1 MLDDFNL
8 DDYDEEI
15 RQRPELA
22 ETLAA
27 LTVSD
32 SSIGR
37 PPTTVFYGLSSLT
50 SDEAAEVAPVWASLS
65 AAHRR
70 RVMRG
75 LVETGEADIEMDYR
89 SIGLLAL
96 DDPDPVVRETAIEV
110 LWEDESLELMS
121 RLVTLARHDEVREV
135 RAAAVSALGRFI
147 LAGELEDI
155 EQKLTLPAQEAAL
168 HLLTSPEEDV
178 IVVRRALEAISNCGH
193 AIVPQAIEQAY
204 RNADRLMRVSAVFAM
219 GRSCDSRWA
228 DIVLEEIESPDPEMR
243 YEAARAAGQLEL
255 KAAVPKL
262 AQLVLDDDREV
273 LLAAVGALG
282 EIGGKK
288 AMRVLEHLLERAEEL
303 EDEDLIL
310 AVEDAI
316 GNAALMSGDLGGWV
330 DL

>member
-1 MLDDFNL
+1 LDDFNL

-15 RQRPELA
+15 RQRPDLA

-27 LTVSD
+27 LAVSD
-32 SSIGR
+32 GSSGR
-37 PPTTVFYGLSSLT
+37 VSATVFYGLSSLT
-50 SDEAAEVAPVWASLS
+50 RDEVAEVAPVWAGLS

-89 SIGLLAL
+89 SIGLMGL
-96 DDPDPVVRETAIEV
+96 DDPDPVVREAAIEV

-121 RLVTLARHDEVREV
+121 RLVQLARHDEVREV

-147 LAGELEDI
+147 LAGELGHI

-168 HLLTSPEEDV
+168 HLLTAPEEDV
-178 IVVRRALEAISNCGH
+178 VVVRRALEAISNCSH

-204 RNADRLMRVSAVFAM
+204 HNADRLMRVSSLFAM
-219 GRSCDSRWA
+219 GRSCDNRWA
-228 DIVLEEIESPDPEMR
+228 DIVLEEIESHDPEMR

-255 KAAVPKL
+255 KAAVPRL

-288 AMRVLEHLLERAEEL
+288 SMRVLEHLLERAEEE

>member
-1 MLDDFNL
+1 MDDFDLN
-8 DDYDEEI
+8 DYDDEI
-15 RQRPELA
+15 RQRPDLA

-27 LTVSD
+27 LAVSD
-32 SSIGR
+32 GGSW
-37 PPTTVFYGLSSLT
+37 PVATVFYGLSHLT
-50 SDEAAEVAPVWASLS
+50 RDEVAELSPVWLGLS

-75 LVETGEADIEMDYR
+75 LVESAEADIEMDYR
-89 SIGLLAL
+89 HIGLLGL
-96 DDPDPVVRETAIEV
+96 DDPDPVVRETAIDL

-121 RLVTLARHDEVREV
+121 RLVALARQDPVREV

-147 LAGELEDI
+147 LAGELGHI
-155 EQKLTLPAQEAAL
+155 EQSLTLPAQDAAL
-168 HLLTSPEEDV
+168 GLLTAPDEDV
-178 IVVRRALEAISNCGH
+178 YVVRRALEAISNCGH
-193 AIVPQAIEQAY
+193 AIVPDAIHRAY
-204 RNADRLMRVSAVFAM
+204 HSGERLMRVSSLFAM

-228 DIVLEEIESPDPEMR
+228 DIVLEEIDSHDPEMR

-255 KAAVPKL
+255 KGAVPKL

-288 AMRVLEHLLERAEEL
+288 AMRVLEHLLERAEEQ

-316 GNAALMSGDLGGWV
+316 GNAALMSGDIGSWI